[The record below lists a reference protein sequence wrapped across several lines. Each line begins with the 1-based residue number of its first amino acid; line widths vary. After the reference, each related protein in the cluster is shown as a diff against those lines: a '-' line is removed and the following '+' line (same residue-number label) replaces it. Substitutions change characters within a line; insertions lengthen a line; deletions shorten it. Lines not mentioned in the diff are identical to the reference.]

1 LTNSLRS
8 RAVIDIM
15 RPCKRSVC
23 GPARTPCVTCLASM
37 NTKFG
42 SVCVISLGCAKNL
55 VDSEHM
61 LGILRANGFR
71 LTSDMSRADFA
82 VINTCGFLESAVEE
96 AIDVILETARLKNQ
110 GQLRKVVVAGCMVQR
125 YGYKLTREL
134 PEVDAWLG
142 TGEISRVA
150 QVLRAESSDPAP
162 LYISRPVFLAGHGVP
177 RVQATP
183 FYTAYLKIAEGC
195 SHRCAYC
202 IIPKLRGP
210 FRSRPIPSLIQEV
223 KEMAQRGVKEIN
235 LIAQDTSL
243 YGKDL
248 YGEPRLTEL
257 IEKIIPIEGIRW
269 IRTLYL
275 HPHRV
280 SESLLDLMEA
290 EEAVCPY
297 LDIPLQ
303 HVNPDL
309 LRTMGRDPHGETP
322 DELIQRIRGRKR
334 DIAIRTTLMV
344 GFPGET
350 EEMFAQLC
358 RFVRRAELDHVGVF
372 AFSPEKG
379 APAARFPSKV
389 DPAMAQKRLARLM
402 AIQAQAS
409 KRLNARKV
417 GQVLPVLIEGPSPET
432 DLLLSGRTAG
442 MAPDVDARVL
452 INEGEGVAGRIMPVH
467 ITEAHAYDLV
477 GGIVQRSAAG

>member
-1 LTNSLRS
+1 
-8 RAVIDIM
+8 M
-15 RPCKRSVC
+15 P
-23 GPARTPCVTCLASM
+23 M
-37 NTKFG
+37 NTRFG

-61 LGILRANGFR
+61 LGILQAKGFT
-71 LTSDMSRADFA
+71 LTSDMDKADFA

-96 AIDVILETARLKNQ
+96 AIDVVLETARLKKQ
-110 GQLRKVVVAGCMVQR
+110 GPLRRLVVAGCMVQR
-125 YGYKLTREL
+125 YGYKLAREL

-150 QVLRAESSDPAP
+150 EVLRADSTGPVP
-162 LYISRPVFLAGHGVP
+162 FYISRPTFLAGHAVP
-177 RVQATP
+177 RVQSTP

-210 FRSRPIPSLIQEV
+210 FRSRPIPSLIREV
-223 KEMAQRGVKEIN
+223 KKMAQRGVKEIN

-257 IEKIIPIEGIRW
+257 IEKMIPIEGVQW
-269 IRTLYL
+269 IRILYL

-290 EEAVCPY
+290 EETVCPY
-297 LDIPLQ
+297 LDIPFQ

-309 LRTMGRDPHGETP
+309 LRAMGREPRGETP
-322 DELIQRIRGRKR
+322 EELIQRIRGRKR
-334 DIAIRTTLMV
+334 DIVIRTTLMV

-350 EEMFAQLC
+350 EEMFGQLC
-358 RFVRRAELDHVGVF
+358 SFVGRADLDHVGVF

-389 DPAMAQKRLARLM
+389 DPAMAQKRLTRLM
-402 AIQAQAS
+402 GIQARVS
-409 KRLNARKV
+409 KRLNAGKV
-417 GQVLPVLIEGPSPET
+417 GQVLPALIEGPSPET
-432 DLLLSGRTAG
+432 DLLLIGRTAG
-442 MAPDVDARVL
+442 MAPDVDSRVL
-452 INEGEGVAGRIMPVH
+452 INDGEGIAGRIMPVH
-467 ITEAHAYDLV
+467 ITEAHTYDLV
-477 GGIVQRSAAG
+477 GRIPVH